1 MWFLSGICNVCWHKL
16 KDASLLTRVQQSP
29 GGPARRLHR
38 QMKQSRNDAPS
49 ETFHSTDVA
58 LRMPRVAERVQQSI
72 NASRVSGEDSHRD
85 RRQAEIAHT
94 QVYCEHYKQK
104 HLLRV
109 QSHACCQETAW
120 WPLPGKVP
128 FLFFLRFWR
137 VKNKQ
142 TNKQTGNRWCQPPTR
157 CTYGVNFKI
166 LCHVIINLWQ
176 ASQRTWPLTFD
187 LEVTEIRTHPRSL
200 VEAPTVSIWKF

>member
-16 KDASLLTRVQQSP
+16 KDASLLTRAQQSP

-58 LRMPRVAERVQQSI
+58 LRMLRVAERVQQSI

-142 TNKQTGNRWCQPPTR
+142 TNEQATA
-157 CTYGVNFKI
+157 GVSLLLDAHMVSISKFYAMLLSIYDK
-166 LCHVIINLWQ
+166 LL
-176 ASQRTWPLTFD
+176 RELDPWPLT
-187 LEVTEIRTHPRSL
+187 LRSL
-200 VEAPTVSIWKF
+200 RFELIRDL